1 MGFSP
6 EEILETINMINHL
19 HFDIR
24 TVTLGISL
32 LDCGDADP
40 KVTADNIYKKILSTG
55 KKLVP
60 TVKKM
65 ERLYGVPIINTRVA
79 VTPISLLNRRFS
91 PEGFLLIA
99 ETLDKAADELGIDF
113 IGGFSALVQKG
124 FTNSDR
130 AFLFCRR
137 PYPLPT
143 KSVLP

>member
-55 KKLVP
+55 KSWSQPLKRWNDS
-60 TVKKM
+60 M
-65 ERLYGVPIINTRVA
+65 ECRLS
-79 VTPISLLNRRFS
+79 TPEWPLLPSL
-91 PEGFLLIA
+91 
-99 ETLDKAADELGIDF
+99 
-113 IGGFSALVQKG
+113 
-124 FTNSDR
+124 
-130 AFLFCRR
+130 C
-137 PYPLPT
+137 
-143 KSVLP
+143 